1 MTLRIDSNV
10 ACVRWG
16 TWSHVRLRRAM
27 GAVPNAE
34 IIDVSVEKL
43 FRTRQRY
50 AKVSNLVIN
59 EHHFD

>member
-1 MTLRIDSNV
+1 
-10 ACVRWG
+10 
-16 TWSHVRLRRAM
+16 M